1 MTSKICELRYS
12 INYSKLKYKHLLIIF
27 TLTIMKRNRTQDS
40 RDIHVPIVS
49 ITNRMFV
56 SNSSVNQRLYISI
69 TNAIKFYYKQFN
81 LFVINAIIL
90 FYFFHDL
97 FNNSFITSMTFHNLI
112 FYITSVW
119 LFNFLCFLIFLSN
132 IKRYAS
138 TA

>member
-1 MTSKICELRYS
+1 
-12 INYSKLKYKHLLIIF
+12 
-27 TLTIMKRNRTQDS
+27 MKRNRTQDS

-112 FYITSVW
+112 FYITSV
-119 LFNFLCFLIFLSN
+119 
-132 IKRYAS
+132 
-138 TA
+138 